1 MGALLM
7 NLHDPETQAT
17 LSIIGLLFTSVLVL
31 LTLAGCA
38 NIPDGDASPLP
49 SPCCRK
55 QKL

>member
-1 MGALLM
+1 MDLQ
-7 NLHDPETQAT
+7 DPETQAT
-17 LSIIGLLFTSVLVL
+17 LSIMGLLFTSVLVL